1 MPICQMKT
9 NYAMDDKM
17 RTRFLHEMAETLSE
31 ILEKP
36 IPAVMVMLSE
46 EHMYMNRS
54 ADTVFFAEF
63 RYVKNFSNEQEK
75 AAFLADFSDRMLT
88 LIQVYTHV
96 DPYRIYMQFT
106 EMPRDGAWKY
116 VPKT

>member
-17 RTRFLHEMAETLSE
+17 RTCFLHEMAETLSE

-36 IPAVMVMLSE
+36 ISAVMVMLSE

-88 LIQVYTHV
+88 LIQAYTHV

>member
-17 RTRFLHEMAETLSE
+17 RTCFLHEMAETLSE

-88 LIQVYTHV
+88 LIQAYTHV